1 MAFRQLSARVGPRE
15 PNAARDILAAL
26 ALKATL
32 LFALYAFFFSPAHR
46 PTSDAAQTANA
57 VVGAQPAK
65 DIP

>member
-1 MAFRQLSARVGPRE
+1 MIFRRLSARVAPQE
-15 PNAARDILAAL
+15 LKAARDVLAAL

-32 LFALYAFFFSPAHR
+32 LTALYAFFFNPAHR
-46 PTSDAAQTANA
+46 PTPDAAQTADA